1 MQAPRRNPVAH
12 PKLCSGGLKRSRKAP
27 TREMTDSE
35 FRSAVRDAHRA
46 FFAVRRRHQSFYS
59 GGGFA

>member
-12 PKLCSGGLKRSRKAP
+12 PKLCSGLARKQKDR
-27 TREMTDSE
+27 TRTMTDSE
-35 FRSAVRDAHRA
+35 FRAAVRDAHRA